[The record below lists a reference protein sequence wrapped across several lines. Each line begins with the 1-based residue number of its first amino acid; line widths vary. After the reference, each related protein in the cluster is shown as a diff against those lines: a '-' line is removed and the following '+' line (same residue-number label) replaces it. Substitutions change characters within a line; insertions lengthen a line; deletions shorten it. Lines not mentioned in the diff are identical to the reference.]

1 MIKPTLT
8 DQITTWRQEA
18 EELSYEEALVALDLL
33 LAELQ
38 NDSVPIEELQRH
50 YLRGQVYL
58 NHCEKLL
65 ESVEQAVVQLDP
77 ETLETITNPES
88 VESDA

>member
-77 ETLETITNPES
+77 ETLEPITNPES
-88 VESDA
+88 GESDV

>member
-77 ETLETITNPES
+77 ETLEPIINPES
-88 VESDA
+88 GESDA